1 MRCRTH
7 WLGAFD
13 FVLESQNVQ
22 ALPDPPRADAIAAVR
37 STVGP
42 GGTLL
47 VIMFGR
53 EDDEVPDGPPWPLSR
68 AEIESF
74 AGAGVEIV
82 SIERAAAEDGSLR
95 WRAEFARA

>member
-1 MRCRTH
+1 M
-7 WLGAFD
+7 
-13 FVLESQNVQ
+13 
-22 ALPDPPRADAIAAVR
+22 R

-53 EDDEVPDGPPWPLSR
+53 EDDEAPDGPPWPLSR